1 MNRLQSRVL
10 PIDNA
15 GLSLVEL
22 VVAAGV
28 LSIGFTLLAGSLT
41 SIVATGKQT
50 EMRQAALA
58 QTSCV
63 LEELRGMS
71 FDEVVSYEAPDMRGL
86 GDDVAITLECYDAS
100 GTAVSLPTDDED
112 VIDALPN
119 PLEVRVTVTWKERAG
134 VYLSKH
140 SSTMIRR

>member
-1 MNRLQSRVL
+1 MIRRNAKALRS
-10 PIDNA
+10 DEA

-28 LSIGFTLLAGSLT
+28 LSVGFTLLAGSLT
-41 SIVATGKQT
+41 SIVATGRQT
-50 EMRQAALA
+50 EMRQSALA
-58 QTSCV
+58 HTSCV
-63 LEELRGMS
+63 LEELRGIS
-71 FDEVVSYEAPDMRGL
+71 FEEVMAYEPPDLRGL
-86 GDDVAITLECYDAS
+86 GNDVAIILECYDSDGAS
-100 GTAVSLPTDDED
+100 VTLPTDDED

-119 PLEVRVTVTWKERAG
+119 PLEVRVTVTWKEREG